1 MFLSWRNILT
11 NTKNIILALL
21 LLFTNTCGTEKT
33 SQKQMI
39 VTGLAPIASLIKII
53 AGDEYDVRS
62 VIPNNTDPHY
72 FNLKPSDAMIL
83 AKANTIIALD
93 DHFDGKT
100 LSTADNAKKIYLL
113 NEKSDYSNNEHDG
126 HDHSGH
132 DHDVNPHLW
141 ISYEH
146 LEDLSQKITEI
157 LVAEFPENREFFQK
171 NNELFVKNLQ
181 ESYQQT
187 KQLYKNS
194 NKQVFVVQRHRV
206 WDYLLEELGINL
218 IATVYE
224 YEGEQVSVKKM
235 VAIIDKIK
243 QIPNKSQIILIEDAF
258 TEPSTVLK
266 AISKETGV
274 QIKTFN
280 PMSVPENTNDN
291 PIEFLNFYSEVLIK

>member
-280 PMSVPENTNDN
+280 PMTVPESTSNN
-291 PIEFLNFYSEVLIK
+291 PIEFLNFYSEILIK

>member
-11 NTKNIILALL
+11 NTKNILLALF

-53 AGDEYDVRS
+53 AGDGYDVRFI
-62 VIPNNTDPHY
+62 IPNNTDPHY

-93 DHFDGKT
+93 DHFDGKI

-113 NEKSDYSNNEHDG
+113 NEKSDNSNNEHDG

-132 DHDVNPHLW
+132 DHASNPHLW

-157 LVAEFPENREFFQK
+157 LIAEFPENRVFFQK

-206 WDYLLEELGINL
+206 WDYLLEELGVNL

-243 QIPNKSQIILIEDAF
+243 QVPNKNQIILIEDAF

-274 QIKTFN
+274 HIKTFN
-280 PMSVPENTNDN
+280 PMGIPESENDN
-291 PIEFLNFYSEVLIK
+291 PIDFLNFYSEILIK